1 MISERHDNCFI
12 FNEMATI
19 TIIRGLNIMKGK
31 VGNKGVI
38 GMTICVYLLCLLLPL
53 VAGAAGSIP
62 EAEELTGI
70 TMNKEVLWSPGRL
83 AMGGDG
89 TLYVVDS
96 YKNHILKFDRNGS
109 YLGDIPFPRVSAI
122 AVTPD
127 GTLYIGSHQNYA
139 VSIIKSGQVIGHLGA
154 ADNEFRSI
162 RDIAYDAAT
171 GRIYVADNAGNEV
184 RIFDTA
190 GHDAGSI
197 KGVNLPVSVEVTGDA
212 IYVIDSPRVKDN
224 TYTTT
229 ASRISIFDKQNNL
242 LKKTI
247 PESPLL
253 EEEPLMYRPTDLKV
267 VDGIIYVADAKS
279 QSIVM
284 LDTSGNSLGEI
295 TSADNGIHT
304 AVSLDISP
312 EGILYVSSSE
322 THSIYMFN
330 LTGNAGVGAGSG
342 GSGL

>member
-1 MISERHDNCFI
+1 MKFTQS
-12 FNEMATI
+12 
-19 TIIRGLNIMKGK
+19 IRGRAGRI
-31 VGNKGVI
+31 V
-38 GMTICVYLLCLLLPL
+38 LLCI
-53 VAGAAGSIP
+53 VAVIIPSMGRAALP

-70 TMNKEVLWSPGRL
+70 TMNKAALWSPGNL
-83 AMGGDG
+83 AIGGDG

-109 YLGDIPFPRVSAI
+109 YLGDIPFPRASAI
-122 AVTPD
+122 AVAPD
-127 GTLYIGSHQNYA
+127 GTMYIGSHQDNS
-139 VSIIKSGQVIGHLGA
+139 VSIIKSGQVVGHLGA
-154 ADNEFRSI
+154 ANNEFRSI

-242 LKKTI
+242 KGTI
-247 PESPLL
+247 DAPTAP
-253 EEEPLMYRPTDLKV
+253 EEPLMYRPTDLKV
-267 VDGIIYVADAKS
+267 VDGIIYVADAALR
-279 QSIVM
+279 SIVM
-284 LDTSGNSLGEI
+284 LDISGKYLDEI
-295 TSADNGIHT
+295 KSADNGIHT

-322 THSIYMFN
+322 THSIHMFS
-330 LTGNAGVGAGSG
+330 LTANAGVGAGSG